1 MVPVVGLFRCPG
13 ACPDLGAFFRGIF
26 WGHIGGH
33 VEQNSVCRDTNAVD
47 ERNQPHLVFWLYFII
62 FLQYLPL
69 FFRISLPPWGGA
81 CPVGGAVGYC
91 VPFGWSG
98 LFRCLGAQRPVGRL
112 PGGGPRFS
120 RETGERG
127 PGPSVIDRRFR
138 RKPSQGVPCHVG
150 SRPVP
155 GGGSRHSLRESPDAK
170 SRGGGPPPPHSMARS
185 FPLARF
191 GVVGRSGAVVGL
203 FRGSSTC
210 PDLGAFFFRISS
222 GTQTKTAPVKCT
234 GAGQNSIINFD
245 PAHIP
250 QRLPTNSA
258 GFHITY

>member
-1 MVPVVGLFRCPG
+1 MGPGKLCPLDRPWGAAPSVGGSVGTIAGPDLPRGFPPGPGRGNGAVLRTLRVVGALTG
-13 ACPDLGAFFRGIF
+13 
-26 WGHIGGH
+26 
-33 VEQNSVCRDTNAVD
+33 
-47 ERNQPHLVFWLYFII
+47 
-62 FLQYLPL
+62 
-69 FFRISLPPWGGA
+69 
-81 CPVGGAVGYC
+81 
-91 VPFGWSG
+91 
-98 LFRCLGAQRPVGRL
+98 LGAQRPVGRL

-120 RETGERG
+120 RETGGRG

-155 GGGSRHSLRESPDAK
+155 GGGSRLSLRESPDAK

-203 FRGSSTC
+203 FRGPSTC

-234 GAGQNSIINFD
+234 GAGQNSIINLD